1 MRIQKKLVYLHFST
15 MKNIKGTRSKNIY
28 LYWYRVRNANMV
40 RVNTMH
46 SRAKPNRILSSKQFT

>member
-1 MRIQKKLVYLHFST
+1 